1 MNENFKPGPSRKRL
15 VNEMSMKSKSEINIR
30 YEQSR

>member
-1 MNENFKPGPSRKRL
+1 MNESFKPGPSRKKM
-15 VNEMSMKSKSEINIR
+15 VNELKSKSEINCR